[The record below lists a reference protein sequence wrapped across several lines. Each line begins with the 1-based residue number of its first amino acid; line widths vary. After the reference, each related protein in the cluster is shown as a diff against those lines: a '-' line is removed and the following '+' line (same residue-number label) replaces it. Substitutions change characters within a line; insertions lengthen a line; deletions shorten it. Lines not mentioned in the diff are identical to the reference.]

1 MFRSMLN
8 ILVNI
13 KAAKGYEMLKVGL
26 LSVVMVVLCLSGC
39 ATKPYV
45 ATDYEA
51 SYNFAALK
59 SFAVKSAK
67 QDTKENILISP
78 FTLSHI
84 HSLING
90 ELAKR
95 YQSVGESSTPDFYV
109 TYHVV
114 MEEKLE
120 PSAYDDMYG
129 FGFWG
134 RGYRPSSMFYRHSLD
149 SGVRVYSQ
157 GSLIIDMVDAKTQ
170 QPIWRG
176 VSEKRLNKGLS
187 PQKQREI
194 LTSAVLEVLA
204 QFPPV
209 N

>member
-1 MFRSMLN
+1 MRFEMRKLLEVPTLFKSDKLGFLG
-8 ILVNI
+8 LVVAI
-13 KAAKGYEMLKVGL
+13 F
-26 LSVVMVVLCLSGC
+26 CLSAC

-45 ATDYEA
+45 ATDYEE

-59 SFAVKSAK
+59 TFSVKAAK
-67 QDTKENILISP
+67 PENKEDILVSP

-84 HSLING
+84 HALVNS
-90 ELAKR
+90 ELSKR
-95 YQSVGESSTPDFYV
+95 YQSVGENASPDFLV

-114 MEEKLE
+114 MEEKLD
-120 PSAYDDMYG
+120 PNTYDEMYG
-129 FGFWG
+129 YGFWG
-134 RGYRPSSMFYRHSLD
+134 RGYRYPSPLFYRPSM
-149 SGVRVYSQ
+149 GTVRVYNQ

-176 VSEKRLNKGLS
+176 VSEKRLNKSLS

-194 LTSAVLEVLA
+194 LTGAVMEVLA

-209 N
+209 K